1 MEKELKQKNNNKAK
15 INKLLKYRIEYNN
28 SNSNLKLIKKW
39 RRILN
44 LIIQENK
51 DSFNEIFTKD
61 FELIKRNK
69 LEENI
74 SFNFKLD
81 KKLEKNLI
89 KNFKEKWKNYEQ
101 IEKIKYNYKIKNIK
115 KDKRLGW
122 ITNNAKN

>member
-81 KKLEKNLI
+81 IKLEKNLI

-122 ITNNAKN
+122 ITNNVKN